1 MTKAIIMTAIL
12 SMAFLQTNAQA
23 NPEALKNMMDKATS
37 YKKANKNGWIKP
49 VKSMFAN
56 ACNKKSEMDC
66 GCYKKKLNKVSDK
79 AFFEQTREQY
89 ALYVKRAA
97 LAVKQSE
104 ISAEKLKIVNT
115 MTYEE
120 LEKLQHGDK
129 LKDSENSQAYNK
141 LLAQEEKLKETM
153 EELKYKNK
161 FLKINELKR
170 ECKLND

>member
-1 MTKAIIMTAIL
+1 MTKKIIMTAIL
-12 SMAFLQTNAQA
+12 SVAFLQTNAQA
-23 NPEALKNMMDKATS
+23 NPEALKNMMDPATS
-37 YKKANKNGWIKP
+37 YKQANKGDWIKP
-49 VKSMFAN
+49 VKTMFAD
-56 ACNKKSEMDC
+56 ACNKKSGMDC

-79 AFFEQTREQY
+79 DFFEQTREQY

-129 LKDSENSQAYNK
+129 LKNSENSKSYNA
-141 LLAQEEKLKETM
+141 LLTKEEKIKETM
-153 EELKYKNK
+153 QELKYKNK
-161 FLKINELKR
+161 FLKINALKR
-170 ECKLND
+170 ECKL

>member
-1 MTKAIIMTAIL
+1 MTKAIIMTAML

-23 NPEALKNMMDKATS
+23 NPEALKNMMDQSTN
-37 YKKANKNGWIKP
+37 YQQANKNNWIKP
-49 VKSMFAN
+49 VKKMFAN

-66 GCYKKKLNKVSDK
+66 GCYKEKLNKVSDK
-79 AFFEQTREQY
+79 DFFEQTREQY

-97 LAVKQSE
+97 LATKQSE
-104 ISAEKLKIVNT
+104 ISAEKLKIINT

-120 LEKLQHGDK
+120 LEKLQHK
-129 LKDSENSQAYNK
+129 
-141 LLAQEEKLKETM
+141 EKLKNTENSKSYNALLEKEEKINETM
-153 EELKYKNK
+153 QELKYKNR